1 MNFQTRFL
9 DIVSIVIS
17 FACIVHCLFF
27 PALLILLPTL
37 LSSINNE
44 LVHIFLL
51 VFIYPISIY
60 AIYFGFKV
68 HHKKALL
75 VQGILGIFLLTIAVF
90 MHDIRLLGFELEV
103 IFTIF
108 GALVLAH
115 AHFKNYRSNMI
126 SFKTS
131 S

>member
-1 MNFQTRFL
+1 MNISTRLL
-9 DIVSIVIS
+9 DIISIVIS

-44 LVHIFLL
+44 LVHIILL

-60 AIYFGFKV
+60 AIYFGFKK
-68 HHKKALL
+68 HHNKTLFS
-75 VQGILGIFLLTIAVF
+75 QGILGILILTLALF
-90 MHDIRLLGFELEV
+90 MHEISLLGFELEV
-103 IFTIF
+103 ILTIF

-126 SFKTS
+126 SFKTTS
-131 S
+131 